1 MKRLSQSDS
10 FFRLSGKTDA
20 DHVNYSLTL
29 DSNLP
34 WDMREERNAYEA
46 AVRAAD
52 TAERAFAIK
61 EDSTRQLIRD
71 DIRSLNSAWNSFVIQ
86 SEALEV
92 AARRVR
98 STTLFQQAG
107 RSSTRDLLEA
117 EAALLSARNS
127 VVGAIVEYR
136 MAGLKLRRDMSVLT
150 ITEEG
155 LLLED

>member
-1 MKRLSQSDS
+1 M
-10 FFRLSGKTDA
+10 
-20 DHVNYSLTL
+20 
-29 DSNLP
+29 
-34 WDMREERNAYEA
+34 
-46 AVRAAD
+46 
-52 TAERAFAIK
+52 
-61 EDSTRQLIRD
+61 
-71 DIRSLNSAWNSFVIQ
+71 
-86 SEALEV
+86 

>member
-1 MKRLSQSDS
+1 M
-10 FFRLSGKTDA
+10 
-20 DHVNYSLTL
+20 
-29 DSNLP
+29 
-34 WDMREERNAYEA
+34 
-46 AVRAAD
+46 
-52 TAERAFAIK
+52 
-61 EDSTRQLIRD
+61 
-71 DIRSLNSAWNSFVIQ
+71 NSAWNSFVIQ

-127 VVGAIVEYR
+127 VVSAIVVYR